1 MVGKMHNIFAS
12 LQGAS
17 EEKVTVM
24 TAEIGKSVGQ
34 SREVPGWTGRLFED
48 FTVGDVYYH
57 PFGKTVTEADNQWF
71 TLVTQNVAKTHV
83 DSNFAAGTE
92 FGRPLV
98 NSTFTLALVTGQSTI
113 DLSMNVFAN
122 MGWDEVRMPAPV
134 FEGDT
139 IYSRSKV
146 LAVRESKSRPNLG
159 LVTVATEGYNQDG
172 VVVISY
178 RRTFMVYR
186 QGHLPSV
193 AAARPDEASLPAV
206 EDVQ

>member
-1 MVGKMHNIFAS
+1 M
-12 LQGAS
+12 
-17 EEKVTVM
+17 
-24 TAEIGKSVGQ
+24 
-34 SREVPGWTGRLFED
+34 PGWTGRLFED

-57 PFGKTVTEADNQWF
+57 PFGKTVTQADNQQF

-83 DSNFAAGTE
+83 DANFAAQTE

-139 IYSRSKV
+139 VYSRSKV
-146 LAVRESKSRPNLG
+146 LSVRGSSSRPNLG
-159 LVTVATEGYNQDG
+159 LVTVATEGYNQNG
-172 VVVISY
+172 IVVISY

-193 AAARPDEASLPAV
+193 TATRPDESSLPAIAA
-206 EDVQ
+206 QA